1 MCYNKFIVNVDFKM
15 NKNFQIILEKNKDFI
30 ESIIILL
37 EKSILKDSFFRDCYK
52 EADIFK
58 KKLVEGKLMKF
69 FSSVNLE
76 NIDKSSIYLVDKQ
89 GTSWTF
95 AFKPE
100 SVELVRVRRSYQKED
115 SHNEKFFVYHN
126 KEKSFIEE
134 SVWSKAAIPFKL
146 DFFGTG
152 LSQEDIDLTKIQLD
166 FDLSFLSKMSLED
179 FHLNR
184 KNKTVFKQNYD
195 KNFGDKSFLLRKKGK
210 KI

>member
-30 ESIIILL
+30 ESISHLL
-37 EKSILKDSFFRDCYK
+37 EKSISKDKNFKNSYK
-52 EADIFK
+52 EVDVFK

-69 FSSVNLE
+69 FSSVNLGDI
-76 NIDKSSIYLVDKQ
+76 NKSSIYLLDKQ
-89 GTSWTF
+89 GTNWTF
-95 AFKPE
+95 SMNPE
-100 SVELVRVRRSYQKED
+100 SMGLVKVSRSYLKED

-134 SVWSKAAIPFKL
+134 SVWSKAAIPFSL
-146 DFFGTG
+146 DFFGTA

-210 KI
+210 M